1 MGLNT
6 SRRGSNPNYVVRAAT
21 RIARWFFAWG
31 RVSEGDFK
39 PATLLEAIP
48 DYSKKRWRSLGKD
61 AAFVA
66 ERSLPPGWARVTAR
80 IKTEGDALPR
90 LFHDVGEGFETDDAL
105 SLVGAPD
112 NRPVIKYVRFSRT
125 VRGLKL
131 EPIGSAGEFTLERL
145 TVEPIS
151 GIRMWLEALWLKIE
165 DMRTRRNFGR
175 SLKYGLVLMLKLD
188 FSTFREK
195 FFPPEMLLPQ
205 KQYEQWRTAHAI
217 TIARRSE
224 MCAEIDRWKN
234 PPLISVIMP
243 VYNVPELYL
252 RKAIESVLGQIY
264 QRWELCIA
272 DDRSTAAHVRPVL
285 EEYAKKD
292 SRIKV
297 VSREKNGNISAAT
310 NSALELATGEFVATL
325 DNDDEFTEHAL
336 FEVAKAIVA
345 DPAVDF
351 IYSDEDKLDMNGR
364 CIDPFFKP
372 DWSPEYFLACMYTC
386 HIGVYR
392 TALVREIGGYR
403 SEFDSAQDYDLVLRV
418 VGRTKRIKHIPDVLY
433 HWRMLPSSTASGSE
447 AKPKA
452 HLVAQKALA
461 AHLVRMGEK
470 GRIEDGPSA
479 GFHRARFEIVGKPKV
494 SILIPSTC
502 ASKMEGGKEVNYLQ
516 RCVASILEK
525 STWSEFEIIVL
536 DRNQMPAE
544 MEARFAK
551 SGVRRVSYS
560 EAFNWSRVN
569 NLGARHAT
577 GSHLLLLNDDME
589 VLTPDWLETMLE
601 LSQRAGVGAVGAKLF
616 FPDGRLQHVGVTVLN
631 CKPGHPYY
639 RHPGGTQGY
648 FMGNVVHRN
657 CVAVTGAC
665 LMTRK
670 EVFESVGGLNEDF
683 PLNYNDVDYC
693 LKLISHGLRVI
704 FSPHAQLYHYESISR
719 PKGVESDEA
728 ARFEKLWKE
737 KFPMDPYTN
746 PNLTIWQAAWV
757 VKP

>member
-1 MGLNT
+1 MGLKS
-6 SRRGSNPNYVVRAAT
+6 SRTGSRPNIFVRAAT
-21 RIARWFFAWG
+21 RIARLLFAWG
-31 RVSEGDFK
+31 KVTEVDFK
-39 PATLLEAIP
+39 PVTLIEAVG
-48 DYSKKRWRSLGKD
+48 DSSNKKWRSLGKD
-61 AAFVA
+61 AAFV
-66 ERSLPPGWARVTAR
+66 SHKTLPPGWARVTAR
-80 IKTEGDALPR
+80 IKTEGDAQPR
-90 LFHDVGEGFETDDAL
+90 LFHDVGDGFETDEAL

-112 NRPVIKYVRFSRT
+112 NKPVVKYVRFTRT
-125 VRGLKL
+125 LRALKL
-131 EPIGSAGEFTLERL
+131 EPIGAPGEFTFEQL

-151 GIRMWLEALWLKIE
+151 SVRMWTEAFWLKLE

-175 SLKYGLVLMLKLD
+175 SLKYGLVLLLKLD

-217 TIARRSE
+217 TDSRRSE
-224 MCAEIDRWKN
+224 MRAKINAWKN

-243 VYNVPELYL
+243 VYNVPDAYL

-272 DDRSTAAHVRPVL
+272 DDRSTAAHVLPVL

-292 SRIKV
+292 ARIKIV
-297 VSREKNGNISAAT
+297 YREKNGNISAAS
-310 NSALELATGEFVATL
+310 NSALELAAGDFVATL
-325 DNDDEFTEHAL
+325 DNDDEYTEHAL
-336 FEVAKAIVA
+336 YEVAKAIVA
-345 DPAVDF
+345 DPSVDF

-372 DWSPEYFLACMYTC
+372 EWSPEYFLACMYTC

-392 TALVREIGGYR
+392 TTLVREIGGFR

-418 VGRTKRIKHIPDVLY
+418 AERTTRIKHIPDVLY

-461 AHLVRMGEK
+461 AHLERLGEK
-470 GRIEDGPSA
+470 GRIEDGPAA
-479 GFHRARFEIVGKPKV
+479 GFHRARFDIVGKPKV
-494 SILIPSTC
+494 SIVIPSTC
-502 ASKMEGGKEVNYLQ
+502 APKIEGGKEVNYLE
-516 RCVASILEK
+516 RCVASIFEK
-525 STWSEFEIIVL
+525 STWREFEIIVL
-536 DRNQMPAE
+536 DRNQMPTE
-544 MEARFAK
+544 MEARFK
-551 SGVRRVSYS
+551 KMGVKRVAYN

-589 VLTPDWLETMLE
+589 VLTPDWLESMLE
-601 LSQRAGVGAVGAKLF
+601 LSQRKGVGAVGAKLF

-657 CVAVTGAC
+657 VVAVTGAC

-670 EVFESVGGLNEDF
+670 DVFDSVGGLNEAF

-693 LKLISHGLRVI
+693 LRLISNGYRVI

-719 PKGVESDEA
+719 PKGVESHEA
-728 ARFEKLWKE
+728 ALFEKLWKE
-737 KFPMDPYTN
+737 KFPGDPYSN